1 MLNLFNFS
9 LNRSIVMQLV
19 NLAIFTVL
27 IIFPPVSNADTETSN
42 KSLKNYAKTLDSIEN
57 NLKRK
62 RYDEDEIPNAIKQV
76 APIKSSASQ
85 CIVDEGENVEKL
97 KVDLDSLGKSTKI
110 EPANVR
116 QKRFELNDE
125 ILKVEKLLASCR
137 VFVLRSEEILEKLS
151 AEQQKL
157 LSARLFAKSADIKYL
172 ILENWNKPS
181 LWLKAT
187 QLFLLNNTGIALLSA
202 TNILGLLLIILFSLV
217 VSLIVRKQICG
228 YISKKMMHDTFSNH
242 FARSFLAVTAFYA
255 PHLFISLSAA
265 IFCYIITST
274 VSPVPFIS
282 VISYGLPIY
291 FSLIAI
297 IEIFL
302 KPRKPA
308 ISFHGLPDNV
318 AKALT
323 RRLKVFILLLF
334 IGYLLFTTLLTQSLP
349 AETLLLSRGIFSF
362 IFVLNLIW
370 AVQLL
375 GQIPRFENTLF
386 IRLGINLVLVSVLIA
401 ELLGY
406 RNLSSYV
413 IVAMFGTLFICGL
426 FILLSRLLNELFDG
440 LEKGKRKWQRY
451 VRDSLGVKT
460 RKKLPELN
468 WIRFVLNTSL
478 WLVLIT
484 SILSIWGLSETGF
497 QQINL
502 LIVDGFTIGS
512 LKIIP
517 ARIFLAIIVLTV
529 LLAVNSWFRAQLE
542 RSWLLRTNIDRG
554 AREAV
559 ATISG
564 YIGVALA
571 LIISLSITGV
581 EFGNL
586 AIIAGALSVGI
597 GFGLQNIV
605 NNFVSGLIIL
615 FERPIKTGDWIV
627 VGNTEGFVKR
637 ISIRSTQIQTFD
649 QADVIV
655 PNSDLISGQVTNW
668 MLRDVTGRIRVPV
681 GVAYGSDTLLVH
693 SILMDV
699 AQKNPSVV
707 TDGRV
712 PEPKVLF
719 MEFGDSALLFELRVF
734 IKNID
739 QKFQVNSDL
748 NFAIDAAFRE
758 HNIQI
763 PFPQRDVH
771 IKNDLHNG
779 ILKRTD

>member
-1 MLNLFNFS
+1 MSSLFNIS
-9 LNRSIVMQLV
+9 LNRSAVIPPI
-19 NLAIFTVL
+19 NLALFVILVFFVST
-27 IIFPPVSNADTETSN
+27 SNADNGINQE
-42 KSLKNYAKTLDSIEN
+42 SLQNYAKTLDTIEN
-57 NLKRK
+57 NLKRN
-62 RYDEDEIPNAIKQV
+62 RYSEDEIPKTIKQTTQ
-76 APIKSSASQ
+76 IKLAASQ
-85 CIVDEGENVEKL
+85 CILDESTNIKKL
-97 KVDLDSLGKSTKI
+97 NVDLDSLGKQAEI
-110 EPANVR
+110 EPAAVK
-116 QKRFELNDE
+116 QKRYELNDK
-125 ILKVEKLLASCR
+125 ILKAEKFLASCR
-137 VFVLRSEEILEKLS
+137 VFVLRSEDVLKNLS

-172 ILENWNKPS
+172 IIENWNKPT
-181 LWLKAT
+181 LWLQAT
-187 QLFLLNNTGIALLSA
+187 KSFLLNNTGIELLSVA
-202 TNILGLLLIILFSLV
+202 NVLVLLFIILLSFT
-217 VSLIVRKQICG
+217 VSLIVRKKICKH
-228 YISKKMMHDTFSNH
+228 ISKKMMHDTFSNY
-242 FARSFLAVTAFYA
+242 FARSLLAVSAFYT
-255 PHLFISLSAA
+255 PHLFISLTTA
-265 IFCYIITST
+265 IFCYTITSAI
-274 VSPVPFIS
+274 SPIPFVS
-282 VISYGLPIY
+282 VIAYGLPIY
-291 FSLIAI
+291 FTLIAI
-297 IEIFL
+297 VEIFL

-308 ISFHGLPDNV
+308 TSFHGLPDDV
-318 AKALT
+318 AKTLA
-323 RRLKVFILLLF
+323 RRIKVFILLLF
-334 IGYLLFTTLLTQSLP
+334 VGYLLFTTLLSQSLP
-349 AETLLLSRGIFSF
+349 AETLLLSRGIFTLIF
-362 IFVLNLIW
+362 ILNLIW

-386 IRLGINLVLVSVLIA
+386 IRFGINLVLVSVLIA

-413 IVAMFGTLFICGL
+413 ILAVFGTLFVFGL

-451 VRDSLGVKT
+451 VRDSLGFKT
-460 RKKLPELN
+460 RKKLPELT
-468 WIRFVLNTSL
+468 WIRFILNTSL
-478 WLVLIT
+478 WLVLVA
-484 SILSIWGLSETGF
+484 SILGIWGLSETGF

-502 LIVDGFTIGS
+502 IMIDGFSIGS

-517 ARIFLAIIVLTV
+517 ARILLAIIVLTV
-529 LLAVNSWFRAQLE
+529 LLAINSWLRTNLE
-542 RSWLLRTNIDRG
+542 RSWLLRTNMDRG

-564 YIGVALA
+564 YVGVAFA
-571 LIISLSITGV
+571 LLISLSITGV
-581 EFGNL
+581 EFGNM

-627 VGNTEGFVKR
+627 VGSTEGFVKR

-668 MLRDVTGRIRVPV
+668 MLRDVTGRIRVSV
-681 GVAYGSDTLLVH
+681 GVAYGSDTFLVH

-699 AQKNPSVV
+699 AQKSPFVV
-707 TDGRV
+707 TDGSV

-734 IKNID
+734 IKNIPE
-739 QKFQVNSDL
+739 KFQVNSDL
-748 NFAIDAAFRE
+748 NYAIDAAFRE

-771 IKNDLHNG
+771 IINDSQNVAP
-779 ILKRTD
+779 KETD